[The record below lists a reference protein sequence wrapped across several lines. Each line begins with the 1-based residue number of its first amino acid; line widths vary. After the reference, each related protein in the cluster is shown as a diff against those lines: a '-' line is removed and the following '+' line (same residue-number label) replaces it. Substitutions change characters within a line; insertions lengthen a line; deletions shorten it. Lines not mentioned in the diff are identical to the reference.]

1 MDPKLLKYI
10 EYPIIIFIV
19 LITLISV
26 LVISSATHA
35 TAAGEDFHYTKMQII
50 WFFIGFVAM
59 LIVISVDYHT
69 IANLSNIIYF
79 LNILATVLVIV
90 IGTGKKSTGAQRWIP
105 IGPFGLQPSEFAKLA
120 IIITLSKYLEKKKPI
135 KTVKNLLPV
144 FIHVGI
150 PMVIVAKQP
159 DLGTALVLI
168 AIMFGIIFVGGL
180 SYKLLAGII
189 GAGILS
195 VPVLWKL
202 LRGYQKNRILV
213 FLNPYL
219 DPLGYGYQV
228 IQSKIAI
235 GSGKIFGKGLF
246 QGTQNQLDFL
256 PVRHTDFI
264 FAVLGEE
271 WGLIGGIT
279 LFLLYFG
286 LIYYTVKVAFKAR
299 DLLGT
304 YMAIGIAT
312 MWTFQILVNI
322 GMNIGIMP
330 VTGIPLPFM
339 SYGGSS
345 FIMNM
350 MAAGLVINIG
360 MRRQKI
366 LF

>member
-10 EYPIIIFIV
+10 EYPIIIFIL
-19 LITLISV
+19 LITIISI
-26 LVISSATHA
+26 LVISSATH
-35 TAAGEDFHYTKMQII
+35 TTVAGENFYYTKKQII
-50 WFFIGFVAM
+50 WFFIGLVVMF
-59 LIVISVDYHT
+59 IVISIDYHS
-69 IANLSNIIYF
+69 IANCSNIIYI
-79 LNILATVLVIV
+79 LNILATLLVII
-90 IGTGKKSTGAQRWIP
+90 IGIGKQSTGAQRWIP
-105 IGPFGLQPSEFAKLA
+105 IGPFRLQPSEFAKLA
-120 IIITLSKYLEKKKPI
+120 LIITLSKYLEKKKPI
-135 KTVKNLLPV
+135 KTIKDLLPV
-144 FIHVGI
+144 VLHVGI

-168 AIMFGIIFVGGL
+168 AIMFGIIFVAGI
-180 SYKLLAGII
+180 SYKLLGGII

-195 VPVLWKL
+195 IPVLWKL
-202 LRGYQKNRILV
+202 LRGYQKKRILV

-219 DPLGYGYQV
+219 DPLGAGYQV

-235 GSGKIFGKGLF
+235 GSGRIFGKGLF
-246 QGTQNQLDFL
+246 CGTQNQLDFL

-271 WGLIGGIT
+271 WGLVGGLI

-286 LIYYTVKVAFKAR
+286 LIYFTVRVAFKAR

-304 YMAIGIAT
+304 YISIGIAS
-312 MWTFQILVNI
+312 MWAFQVLVNI

-345 FIMNM
+345 FLMNM

>member
-1 MDPKLLKYI
+1 MDPKLLKYV

-19 LITLISV
+19 IITLISV

-35 TAAGEDFHYTKMQII
+35 TAAGEDFYYAKMQII
-50 WFFIGFVAM
+50 WFLLGFIAM
-59 LIVISVDYHT
+59 LVVIAVDYHA
-69 IANLSNIIYF
+69 IASFSNIIYV
-79 LNILATVLVIV
+79 LNILATLLVIV
-90 IGTGKKSTGAQRWIP
+90 IGVGKKSTGAQRWIP
-105 IGPFGLQPSEFAKLA
+105 IGPFSLQPSEFAKIA
-120 IIITLSKYLEKKKPI
+120 IIITLSKYLEKKKSI
-135 KTVKNLLPV
+135 KTVRDLIPV
-144 FIHVGI
+144 IIHVGV
-150 PMVIVAKQP
+150 PMIIVAKQP

-168 AIMFGIIFVGGL
+168 AIMFGIIFVAGI
-180 SYKLLAGII
+180 SYKLLGGII
-189 GAGILS
+189 GVGILS
-195 VPVLWKL
+195 VPILWQFLK
-202 LRGYQKNRILV
+202 GYQKNRILV

-219 DPLGYGYQV
+219 DPLGDGYQV
-228 IQSKIAI
+228 IQSRIAI
-235 GSGKIFGKGLF
+235 GSGRIFGKGLF

-304 YMAIGIAT
+304 YMSIGVAS

>member
-1 MDPKLLKYI
+1 MDPKLLKYV
-10 EYPIIIFIV
+10 EYPIIIFIL
-19 LITLISV
+19 LITIISV

-35 TAAGEDFHYTKMQII
+35 IAGENFHYTKMQII
-50 WFFIGFVAM
+50 WFLAGLVVM
-59 LIVISVDYHT
+59 SIVIAVDYHS
-69 IANLSNIIYF
+69 IANYSNTIYV
-79 LNILATVLVIV
+79 LNIFATLLVIA
-90 IGTGKKSTGAQRWIP
+90 IGIGKQSTGAQRWIP

-135 KTVKNLLPV
+135 KTIKDLLPV
-144 FIHVGI
+144 AFHVGI
-150 PMVIVAKQP
+150 PMIIVAKQP

-168 AIMFGIIFVGGL
+168 AIMFGIIFVAGI
-180 SYKLLAGII
+180 SYKLLGGII

-195 VPVLWKL
+195 IPVLWKFL
-202 LRGYQKNRILV
+202 HGYQKNRILV

-219 DPLGYGYQV
+219 DPLGAGYQV

-246 QGTQNQLDFL
+246 RGTQNQLDFL

-271 WGLIGGIT
+271 WGLIGGII
-279 LFLLYFG
+279 LFSLYFG
-286 LIYYTVKVAFKAR
+286 LIYFTVKVAFKAR

-304 YMAIGIAT
+304 YISIGIAS
-312 MWTFQILVNI
+312 MWTFQVLVNI

-345 FIMNM
+345 FLMNM

>member
-10 EYPIIIFIV
+10 EYPIIIFIL
-19 LITLISV
+19 LITIISI
-26 LVISSATHA
+26 LVISSATH
-35 TAAGEDFHYTKMQII
+35 TTVAGENFYYTKKQII
-50 WFFIGFVAM
+50 WFFIGLVVMF
-59 LIVISVDYHT
+59 IVISIDYHS
-69 IANLSNIIYF
+69 IANCSNIIYI
-79 LNILATVLVIV
+79 LNILATLLVII
-90 IGTGKKSTGAQRWIP
+90 IGIGKQSTGAQRWIP
-105 IGPFGLQPSEFAKLA
+105 IGPFRLQPSEFAKLA
-120 IIITLSKYLEKKKPI
+120 LIITLSKYLEKKKPI
-135 KTVKNLLPV
+135 KTIKDLLPV
-144 FIHVGI
+144 VLHVGI

-168 AIMFGIIFVGGL
+168 AIMFGIIFVAGI
-180 SYKLLAGII
+180 SYKLLGGII

-195 VPVLWKL
+195 IPVLWKL
-202 LRGYQKNRILV
+202 LRGYQKKRILV

-219 DPLGYGYQV
+219 DPLGAGYQV

-235 GSGKIFGKGLF
+235 GSGRIFGKGLF
-246 QGTQNQLDFL
+246 CGTQNQLDFL

-271 WGLIGGIT
+271 WGLVGGLI

-286 LIYYTVKVAFKAR
+286 LIYFTVRVAFKAR

-304 YMAIGIAT
+304 YISIGIAS
-312 MWTFQILVNI
+312 MWTFQVLVNI

-345 FIMNM
+345 FLMNA